1 MNNDS
6 QSVGTLSRLFHYL
19 VRSDVGGVA
28 GAVMLKPAGPLYY
41 EGPIWNIELAPVKQA
56 NEDARI
62 MIAVSDLRAARRS

>member
-1 MNNDS
+1 
-6 QSVGTLSRLFHYL
+6 
-19 VRSDVGGVA
+19 
-28 GAVMLKPAGPLYY
+28 MLKPAGPLYY